1 MRVVSICPSNTDIV
15 CALGAADRLVGLD
28 RSSDA
33 PEVTHLPRMG
43 PDLSV
48 DVDAIAALRPDLVLS
63 SSSVPGMEGNLARL
77 DAAGLRHLVV
87 DATSIDE
94 VCASIALVGQ
104 ALDLASHADALV
116 ARMRAR
122 LEAVRVHAGDLPRR
136 PRVHLEWW
144 PRPVIVPGRRCWTT
158 DMITIAGGLPAFA
171 DLDVRSTPVE
181 DTAVHARAP
190 EMLLTCWCGVPHE
203 KQDPAR
209 IARRPGWDALPGV
222 RTGWLLAAEERLFGR
237 PGPRLV
243 DGVEWLHGQVSAWA
257 HGGAA

>member
-1 MRVVSICPSNTDIV
+1 MRIVSICPSNTDIV
-15 CALGAADRLVGLD
+15 CALGAAHLLVGLD

-33 PEVTHLPRMG
+33 PEVAHLPRVG

-48 DVDAIAALRPDLVLS
+48 DVPAITALAPDLVLS
-63 SSSVPGMEGNLARL
+63 SSSVPGMERNLDAL

-94 VCASIALVGQ
+94 VLDSIVRVGRALGLGERAATV
-104 ALDLASHADALV
+104 V
-116 ARMRAR
+116 AAMRAR
-122 LEAVRVHAGDLPRR
+122 LDAVEREATALPRR

-158 DMITIAGGLPAFA
+158 DMITIAGGEPAFG
-171 DLDVRSTPVE
+171 DLDVRSTPV
-181 DTAVHARAP
+181 DDDAVCARAP
-190 EMLLTCWCGVPHE
+190 DILLTCWCGVPHE

-209 IARRPGWDALPGV
+209 IARRPGWEAIPGV
-222 RTGWLLAAEERLFGR
+222 REGWLRAAEERHFGR

-243 DGVEWLHGQVSAWA
+243 EGVEWLYAQVRAWA
-257 HGGAA
+257 GETP